1 MTYYLRQDKKKR
13 GIYLQMYDRYW
24 DKEKKQA
31 RSKSI
36 QAFGYLEDL
45 ISDEMPDPVVYY
57 QEYVRMK
64 TGCTISFRKRS
75 RKSLQKLYADRV
87 RVLGFERNDG
97 SQVPFRLPFVKYFLT
112 KLIK

>member
-1 MTYYLRQDKKKR
+1 MSYYLRKDKKKR

-45 ISDEMPDPVVYY
+45 ISNEMPDPVAYY
-57 QEYVRMK
+57 KEYVR
-64 TGCTISFRKRS
+64 
-75 RKSLQKLYADRV
+75 QKNE
-87 RVLGFERNDG
+87 ERAA
-97 SQVPFRLPFVKYFLT
+97 SAAEETRPRAFASPVEYQ
-112 KLIK
+112 